1 MDEEKF
7 LQMLALAR
15 AGIAPRE
22 RGEFCS
28 VGYVSAV
35 LEGANGKLY
44 RGVNIDLACGLG
56 AGVISANIADVCV
69 GQDGALMSPCGAC
82 REFLALLAPE
92 NREAEFLTGA
102 APLRTVRLAQLLP
115 ADWREPPAP
124 MEET

>member
-35 LEGANGKLY
+35 QIGRA
-44 RGVNIDLACGLG
+44 
-56 AGVISANIADVCV
+56 S
-69 GQDGALMSPCGAC
+69 C
-82 REFLALLAPE
+82 RE
-92 NREAEFLTGA
+92 R
-102 APLRTVRLAQLLP
+102 V
-115 ADWREPPAP
+115 
-124 MEET
+124 